1 MSWARSS
8 GRFLRLAISASR
20 LIILMLS
27 CKYGTGE
34 SELIER
40 KECVR
45 DFPAAKRNWVKLI
58 YENE

>member
-34 SELIER
+34 SELIEI

-45 DFPAAKRNWVKLI
+45 NFPAALMGLGQIV
-58 YENE
+58 